1 MNLQF
6 LSFFFCI
13 LFIFR
18 KLNYLLTHWLCQQL
32 LRRSRKRLNR
42 KNLNPDGKLT
52 FWICVFWERKE
63 CTTKLQAS
71 PARLMFFLGLRWH
84 SEFRSLE
91 IQLQFLHSNKIV
103 LEFWCS
109 EYFKCLE
116 SWYSEFGCLES
127 THSEFEWL
135 EFPHSE
141 LIWILCVLHA
151 RISVLF
157 IFSGYG
163 KMSQNVWK
171 RTTWNLLPALNT
183 RYFHNV
189 KIVHLANHNT
199 HRNSNEPIKFW
210 SKYL

>member
-1 MNLQF
+1 MYDKAASQ
-6 LSFFFCI
+6 S
-13 LFIFR
+13 R
-18 KLNYLLTHWLCQQL
+18 SLNVLP
-32 LRRSRKRLNR
+32 R
-42 KNLNPDGKLT
+42 PPLT
-52 FWICVFWERKE
+52 FWIQEFGNLIAVPTFKE
-63 CTTKLQAS
+63 NSWLEF
-71 PARLMFFLGLRWH
+71 RH
-84 SEFRSLE
+84 SEFNS
-91 IQLQFLHSNKIV
+91 

-189 KIVHLANHNT
+189 KIVHLANHNR